1 MKWAKNWWNPKIYG
15 KNLKR
20 DVKYITRDSVCL
32 YNDSKIKKKRFFF
45 LNFLIIYK
53 KSEIGSGERGMWE
66 VFETKTV

>member
-1 MKWAKNWWNPKIYG
+1 MKSKSLCKENEKGIGGIYI
-15 KNLKR
+15 N
-20 DVKYITRDSVCL
+20 RDSVCL

-45 LNFLIIYK
+45 KNFLIIYK